1 METTQI
7 SSNRDWLNQ
16 FSVAFWTYVTQLN
29 NCIEKKNQFSVCF
42 SLTMKYYKAVKNEV
56 DLEFLLWLRG
66 NKPNCFF
73 KDAGSIPGPTSVG

>member
-1 METTQI
+1 MAGKGETTASQVCLF
-7 SSNRDWLNQ
+7 DT
-16 FSVAFWTYVTQLN
+16 V
-29 NCIEKKNQFSVCF
+29 CVCF